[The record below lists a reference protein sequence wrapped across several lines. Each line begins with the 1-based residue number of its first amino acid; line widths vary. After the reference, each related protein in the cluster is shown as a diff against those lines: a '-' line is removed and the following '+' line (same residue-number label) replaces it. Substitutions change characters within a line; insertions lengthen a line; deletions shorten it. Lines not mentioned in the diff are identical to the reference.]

1 MPHSEANDNL
11 EESSERNTF
20 SLVADKKTG
29 IILSD
34 IPVLVTSLNLKEDI
48 ATLKIARSIHTN

>member
-20 SLVADKKTG
+20 SLVADKKTE